1 MIQERT
7 LLIDLAHSML
17 RGPRDEVR
25 EALRRESRGS
35 SGDVSSIGF
44 PPILVLL
51 FGSLDV
57 YEDVWACFPLEVPT
71 VRSHHQES
79 IKFTFGPKSQEAEPC
94 CKRFWFEAVL
104 SNSGQIFAAYGV
116 YNGALY
122 GAREQKAGFDVNCT
136 RSSEGN
142 STRRRSTANLREREF
157 AGAFA
162 T

>member
-1 MIQERT
+1 M
-7 LLIDLAHSML
+7 S
-17 RGPRDEVR
+17 
-25 EALRRESRGS
+25 
-35 SGDVSSIGF
+35 
-44 PPILVLL
+44 VLL

-57 YEDVWACFPLEVPT
+57 YEDVWACFTSEVPT
-71 VRSHHQES
+71 DGRAHQEC
-79 IKFTFGPKSQEAEPC
+79 IKITLGPKSQASRVG
-94 CKRFWFEAVL
+94 CKSFWFEAVL